1 MLSRSELAR
10 LIDGTALD
18 REIER
23 LGKLGSGWVEAATV
37 LSRRIN
43 WTVDWAD
50 LGPAGSRYRI
60 VSCRG
65 EAVIFWDEQA
75 SRPTLMKLRGREEH
89 GFGTAGFGCILQK
102 NTRGLVDY
110 GPGTIEQAIERERL
124 SWEAFGFSCR
134 VLDLVEEEMALL
146 LEQDFIEGSGPT
158 EEEIKSHMKG
168 EGWEWL
174 GADKSVSPTLR
185 DHAWRR
191 GNIGAFDANPTNFIK
206 SSVDG
211 LIYPIDL
218 IVWHRP
224 E

>member
-50 LGPAGSRYRI
+50 LGPVGSRFKVI
-60 VSCRG
+60 GSRG
-65 EAVIFWDEQA
+65 EAVLFDDLEDPSVIV
-75 SRPTLMKLRGREEH
+75 KLRGREEH

-110 GPGTIEQAIERERL
+110 GPGTMEQAIERERL

-134 VLDLVEEEMALL
+134 VLDLVEDEMALL

-158 EEEIKSHMKG
+158 EGEIKSYMTG

-218 IVWHRP
+218 IVWHWP